1 MDERFRGSVSH
12 AYQAFHGELLR
23 FLRKHLGS
31 SADAADL
38 AQDTFAQWLKWP
50 GRQSVEQPRAFL
62 FQIAR
67 NLLRDH
73 WAPAA
78 EPRPGSRPA
87 GGERRTRRAGRRG
100 GRAGGA
106 FRTAAAPQ
114 PPGGRAGRAA
124 AAAARSVRPAQVR
137 RPVPG
142 RSGRAHG
149 NLPEHGGKAHR
160 QRLAALQAAAWP
172 GRRRMKPLERLE
184 PLFADEN
191 RRGHRSPRRLLVQPA
206 SFRAF
211 QRCLPGRAGGLA
223 TRRSAPSRSA
233 RGHGAALARVRR
245 PAAPRR

>member
-1 MDERFRGSVSH
+1 MYYHSHICEGLPYPTEAGRRGVAAGQRRGAPPEDARMDERFRGSVSH

-62 FQIAR
+62 SRSPATCCATM
-67 NLLRDH
+67 
-73 WAPAA
+73 APAA

-100 GRAGGA
+100 GRAGRA

-114 PPGGRAGRAA
+114 PPGGRAGRA

-149 NLPEHGGKAHR
+149 NLLSMVEKHIAS
-160 QRLAALQAAAWP
+160 ALLHC
-172 GRRRMKPLERLE
+172 K
-184 PLFADEN
+184 
-191 RRGHRSPRRLLVQPA
+191 RRLGQ
-206 SFRAF
+206 
-211 QRCLPGRAGGLA
+211 GGE
-223 TRRSAPSRSA
+223 
-233 RGHGAALARVRR
+233 G
-245 PAAPRR
+245 